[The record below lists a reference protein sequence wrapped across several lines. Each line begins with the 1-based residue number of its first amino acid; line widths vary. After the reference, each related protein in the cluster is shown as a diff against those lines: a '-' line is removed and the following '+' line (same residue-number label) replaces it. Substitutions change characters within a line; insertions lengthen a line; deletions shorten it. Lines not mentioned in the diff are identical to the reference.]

1 MINVSFYATVGLG
14 FCLMLLWGCVTN
26 QAHAQEVTANTND
39 STVRPIPTGGIALLG
54 HDFLEK
60 ASIAGSA
67 ARQARITFVPVQ
79 GQPFAKALRL
89 DTGGPLR
96 GQQQLALSWDTVET
110 VPNDAIFFLRFYA
123 RLITTKDESGVGRMV
138 FRLPRKT
145 GGGALVLGQMARN
158 FGNDWERFDE
168 PMTLRLP
175 AGAGEAQLTLIFRDM
190 DHQVIEIGGIELLM
204 FRPPVTTGDLPH
216 RKITYEGREED
227 APWRQEARQRI
238 DQHRKGDM
246 SVHVIDDKG
255 QPISG
260 AQVKMEMSR
269 HEYGFGT
276 FINNHRYFDNPKYQE
291 TMLKYFNMATVNTKW
306 AEWDVFKFGASYP
319 RLVKDLEA
327 NGIRIHAHAMMW
339 PAWHR
344 VPKEVA
350 ALRDKPEE
358 LRRAIRERVRYV
370 AEIGKGKVVSHDV
383 VNETTD
389 SRDIINL
396 LGREEM
402 VHWFKLARDI
412 DPDAVLYLNE
422 NALEGGQK
430 VNHVLDEIAY
440 LRSQGAPVGGIGTQA
455 HVNPMSIPVMLRNWQ
470 RLADTGLPMMITE
483 YDTMT
488 TDQQLQ
494 GDFTRDIMIAWFS
507 MPSSVAFIMWGF
519 WDGQHWI
526 NNAPMFNRDW
536 TLKPAGQQ
544 YIELV
549 FNQWWTREEGITDE
563 LGRYQ
568 GRGFLGDYVISVTH
582 DGMTKTVSAKLNKT
596 GLVLEVNF

>member
-1 MINVSFYATVGLG
+1 MPYPVLKQTICYLLLALIIMGCALPAATAQGP
-14 FCLMLLWGCVTN
+14 
-26 QAHAQEVTANTND
+26 QASDDPVN
-39 STVRPIPTGGIALLG
+39 RPIPAGGVSLLAK
-54 HDFLEK
+54 DFLEK
-60 ASIAGSA
+60 VAITGPA
-67 ARQARITFVPVQ
+67 AKNAEISYVAVS
-79 GQPFAKALRL
+79 GQPFAQALRL

-96 GQQQLALSWDTVET
+96 GQQQLTLSWDTVQN
-110 VPNDAIFFLRFYA
+110 VPNDAVLFLRFYA
-123 RLITTKDESGVGRMV
+123 RLISTKDESGVGRMV

-145 GGGALVLGQMARN
+145 GGGALVLGQMGRN
-158 FGNDWERFDE
+158 FGTEWERFDE

-175 AGAGEAQLTLIFRDM
+175 AEAGNAQLTLIFRDM

-216 RKITYEGREED
+216 RKITYDGREDD
-227 APWRQEARQRI
+227 APWRKEAWERI
-238 DQHRKGDM
+238 EKHRKGDLTLR
-246 SVHVIDDKG
+246 VVDAQG
-255 QPISG
+255 NPIPQ
-260 AQVKMEMSR
+260 AEVQMEMVR
-269 HEYGFGT
+269 HAYGFGT
-276 FINNHRYFDNPKYQE
+276 FINNHRYFDNPQYKE
-291 TMLKYFNMATVNTKW
+291 TVLKYFNMATVNTKW

-344 VPKEVA
+344 VPQEIA
-350 ALRDKPEE
+350 DMRAHPEQLRQ
-358 LRRAIRERVRYV
+358 AIRERVKYV

-389 SRDIINL
+389 SRDILNL

-402 VHWFKLARDI
+402 VHWFKLARQI

-430 VNHVLDEIAY
+430 INHVLDEIAF
-440 LRSQGAPVGGIGTQA
+440 LRSHGAPVGGIGTQA
-455 HVNPMSIPVMLRNWQ
+455 HVNPMSIPVMIRNWQ
-470 RLADTGLPMMITE
+470 RLADTGLPLMITE

-488 TDQQLQ
+488 PDQELQ

-536 TLKPAGQQ
+536 SLKPAGRQ
-544 YIELV
+544 YIDLV
-549 FNQWWTREEGITDE
+549 FQQWWTKLEGMTDA
-563 LGRYQ
+563 Q
-568 GRGFLGDYVISVTH
+568 GRFSGRGYLGDYILTITH
-582 DGMTKTVSAKLNKT
+582 DGLTKTVPAKLT
-596 GLVLEVNF
+596 RDSTTLEVVH